1 MNYNIGEIVQG
12 VEDNLYY
19 IVISEKEF
27 NIKVSEDKIYLKR
40 IISKEEDNEI
50 IYSATPSEIR
60 KLTKIEKFLYENGGK

>member
-1 MNYNIGEIVQG
+1 MNYNIGEIVKG

-19 IVISEKEF
+19 IVISEKELKF
-27 NIKVSEDKIYLKR
+27 KVSKDKIYLKR

-50 IYSATPSEIR
+50 IYSAIPSEIR